1 MRRIVLSK
9 KNLTFIAIVAIFVTV
24 SCDKLDV
31 LNKGMLI
38 EKEVKIPK
46 DYGNGVYY
54 FDCTDQEF
62 AESLSAFLEDGT
74 KEVSAIA
81 NNNDGACSS
90 DKGYYVI
97 VKTNKTLNNHLISN

>member
-1 MRRIVLSK
+1 MKKIVLSK
-9 KNLTFIAIVAIFVTV
+9 KNLTFIAIVAIFVAV
-24 SCDKLDV
+24 SCDKLSV

-62 AESLSAFLEDGT
+62 GESLSAFLEDGT
-74 KEVSAIA
+74 KEVSTIV
-81 NNNDGACSS
+81 NNSTGNYGQ